1 MLLKFFCVCLSPNF
15 CVMKIL
21 NIVFCLMFVLFAGL
35 QYNDPDPYVWMPIY
49 LYSAVLCL
57 LASRNR
63 FYPKWYIA
71 GILVYLAYA
80 IYKFFDQ
87 NGVEDWFTK
96 HHAENLAETMKA
108 TKPWI
113 EETREFF
120 GLFIC
125 IGALAINYFYS
136 KSKRA

>member
-1 MLLKFFCVCLSPNF
+1 
-15 CVMKIL
+15 MKIL
-21 NIVFCLMFVLFAGL
+21 NIVFCGMFILFAGL

-49 LYSAVLCL
+49 LYSAVLCW
-57 LASRNR
+57 LAARNR
-63 FYPKWYIA
+63 FYPKWYLA
-71 GILVYLAYA
+71 GIAVYLAYA
-80 IYKFFDQ
+80 AYKFFDQ

-96 HHAENLAETMKA
+96 HNAENLAETMKA

-125 IGALAINYFYS
+125 IGALAINYFYG
-136 KSKRA
+136 KRKRA